1 MDQKN
6 RDYLF
11 DNYKAVLILLVVMGH
26 FIGPSASKNEFL
38 RALKWCIVSFH
49 MPAFVWISGYFSKRD
64 ISIRQSIQRLAV
76 PYLVFE
82 IVYYLL
88 YTFLMHKPTAL
99 SLHKPKFTLWY
110 LLALFF
116 WRVITPYVK
125 KIPYYFWWTVLF
137 GILIGFSKMEDNFLT
152 IPRALVYYPFYL
164 AGTMTSRELI
174 SGLRC
179 KKSSLAAAFGSLLIF
194 GFLIFVSISH
204 LAPMQV
210 FYGRY
215 SYEALKQSVLWGILW
230 RVLLYL
236 FGFFLTFAGMLLL
249 PEQKLPIS
257 YIGTRTLAIYLFHG
271 LIYSYLEYCTG
282 ILDDLTT
289 VPETL
294 LLLFGCVGLTF
305 ILSWKPISDLTGRIS
320 RLPVF
325 GRNRIS

>member
-1 MDQKN
+1 MEQKK

-11 DNYKAVLILLVVMGH
+11 DNYKALLILLVVMGH
-26 FIGPSASKNEFL
+26 FIGPSATKNEFL

-49 MPAFVWISGYFSKRD
+49 MPAFVWISGYFAKRRL
-64 ISIRQSIQRLAV
+64 SLKESVQKLAV

-88 YTFLMHKPTAL
+88 YTFLMHKPTTL

-125 KIPYYFWWTVLF
+125 KIPHYFWWALLL
-137 GILIGFSKMEDNFLT
+137 GILVGFSNMENNFLT

-164 AGTMTSRELI
+164 AGTMTDRETI
-174 SGLRC
+174 AKLRC
-179 KKSSLAAAFGSLLIF
+179 KKGMFTFAIGGLMLFGI
-194 GFLIFVSISH
+194 LIFVSTNR

-215 SYEALKQSVLWGILW
+215 SYDSLGQSTFLGVFW
-230 RVLLYL
+230 RILLYL
-236 FGFFLTFAGMLLL
+236 FGFILTFAGMLLL

-271 LIYSYLEYCTG
+271 MIYSYLEYCTG
-282 ILDDLTT
+282 ILDGLTT
-289 VPETL
+289 VPETIL
-294 LLLFGCVGLTF
+294 LLLGCIGLTF
-305 ILSWKPISDLTGRIS
+305 LLSFKPLNDLTGRIS
-320 RLPVF
+320 KLPVF
-325 GRNRIS
+325 EQKNNF